1 MKPVQATIVLEGSWN
16 LVSSPHSQVSDS
28 QVCDLQVSRS
38 QVSDPEVSNWP
49 VFPDSKN
56 WRHEYQRRLSLCQKR
71 PVKYTSLITDVHPP
85 HHYPP
90 GEMHYTDV
98 ILAIGAVW
106 LGLKD
111 AKVDF
116 AYANSNFFSFAR
128 SMRMIGMHA
137 VNKNGDF
144 IIPLFFNDELQ
155 ALSPEPEE
163 DTAEPLEP
171 VFSAFQRGEEE
182 KYKENFAAAEK
193 AKHKDPGNKN
203 KPPPSLEEQKIQN
216 AYHKGGIGHFML
228 AVAEKVNRH
237 GPNATKDVLAKKALV
252 RLKFMDSADG
262 TLDKGMIRRVARN
275 TVRNAGWLGDIW
287 PYFDASEED
296 WVDVLGQSGNRCGE
310 HTVLNAWAYMLDI
323 PLATT
328 RKRAFGVPFYNDV
341 RRLIRL
347 ALGGQLDSLTI
358 RAWMQHTEYAVDKPL
373 SQLRQS
379 QIQKSNLV
387 NNLRNMQAVALN
399 EDAFNE
405 IVNDIYRQELDSNQD
420 YTGLSGDIPIE
431 PGVPTIEQSRRT
443 SAVATELTM
452 PSLIQAP
459 VANSPGIRGVPTIP
473 TGPAQNPPKTPA
485 SPNRPR
491 TWRESLTQGL
501 RVSRALKAKNP
512 RTTEERK
519 KNATIVKDPSNL
531 ADDDVILGIAP
542 IWEGLKRLGSPS
554 TDFTYAGVDVFS
566 SDGLE
571 PIGAVGTWS
580 RFIMPLYFP
589 PVGAEAQEH
598 QRKGKEEFTS
608 VGHFMLCVAEL
619 VNDRPMKVQLTL
631 YDSRPNTVPMNQVWY
646 EACRIINR
654 SGWLDL
660 NNTAAQVVY
669 RSISWCPSPVQVG
682 YNTCGLF
689 TILNAWAVMLDIPLH
704 PHRFRRV
711 RTDGDPFD
719 PVDRDFLTQGLQL
732 VNLALEGFM
741 DSATIQAFFNVYGYS
756 VEQRCGDPA
765 RAVVP
770 VNAVGMNLNKFKLTL
785 QRRKLCDMLVSAR
798 DNGTQFSDEDM
809 AHLMSA
815 DLSEDQAWTALVIA
829 GGDRVE
835 ALQWH
840 FDSENPGELP
850 RPEDALSPTTPDR
863 AKVTSP

>member
-16 LVSSPHSQVSDS
+16 IVSSPHSQVSDS

-38 QVSDPEVSNWP
+38 QVSSSQVSDLEVSNWP
-49 VFPDSKN
+49 VFPDSRN

-144 IIPLFFNDELQ
+144 LIPLFFNDELQ

-237 GPNATKDVLAKKALV
+237 GSNASKDVPAKKALV

-262 TLDKGMIRRVARN
+262 TLDRGMVRRVARN

-296 WVDVLGQSGNRCGE
+296 WADVLGQSGNRCGE

-328 RKRAFGVPFYNDV
+328 RDRALGVPFYNDV

-347 ALGGQLDSLTI
+347 ALRGQLDSLTI
-358 RAWMQHTEYAVDKPL
+358 RAWMQHTKYAVDKPL
-373 SQLRQS
+373 SQLQQT
-379 QIQKSNLV
+379 QIQNSNLV
-387 NNLRNMQAVALN
+387 KNFRNMQAVALN

-405 IVNDIYRQELDSNQD
+405 IVSDMYRQELDSNQD
-420 YTGLSGDIPIE
+420 YTGLSSDIPIE
-431 PGVPTIEQSRRT
+431 AGVPTIEQSRHA
-443 SAVATELTM
+443 SNVATELTI
-452 PSLIQAP
+452 PASIQAP
-459 VANSPGIRGVPTIP
+459 VANSPGIYGGPTIP
-473 TGPAQNPPKTPA
+473 TGPAENL
-485 SPNRPR
+485 PR
-491 TWRESLTQGL
+491 TWQESLVRGL
-501 RVSRALKAKNP
+501 IVNKALKAKNP
-512 RTTEERK
+512 RTTDLGR
-519 KNATIVKDPSNL
+519 KNATVIRNLSNL

-542 IWEGLKRLGSPS
+542 IWEGLKRLGSPG
-554 TDFTYAGVDVFS
+554 TDFTYAGIDVFS
-566 SDGLE
+566 SDGLQ
-571 PIGAVGTWS
+571 PIGAVGGWS
-580 RFIMPLYFP
+580 RFIMPLYFS
-589 PVGAEAQEH
+589 PVGAEALEH
-598 QRKGKEEFTS
+598 QSKGKEKITS
-608 VGHFMLCVAEL
+608 VGHLMLCVAEL
-619 VNDRPMKVQLTL
+619 VNVRPMRVQLTL
-631 YDSRPNTVPMNQVWY
+631 YDSCPNTVPLNQVWS

-660 NNTAAQVVY
+660 KNSAAQVVY
-669 RSISWCPSPVQVG
+669 KFILCCRSPLQVG

-689 TILNAWAVMLDIPLH
+689 TILNAWAVILDIPLH
-704 PHRFRRV
+704 PFPLRRG
-711 RTDGDPFD
+711 RTKDDSFD
-719 PVDRDFLTQGLQL
+719 PVDRRFLNEGLEL

-756 VEQRCGDPA
+756 VEQRFDDPV

-770 VNAVGMNLNKFKLTL
+770 VNAVGMNMEKLARTL
-785 QRRKLCDMLVSAR
+785 QRRKWSSMLESAR
-798 DNGTQFSDEDM
+798 VQGTTFSDEDL
-809 AHLMSA
+809 AFLMSRGMSA
-815 DLSEDQAWTALVIA
+815 DQAWTALVIWR
-829 GGDRVE
+829 GHRVE

-840 FDSENPGELP
+840 FNSNNPGELP

-863 AKVTSP
+863 GKVASP